1 MGEAES
7 ALTGAPPFI
16 VRRSRKVHLA
26 CMHTPYAMASTDT
39 SLRISRETLRALEQL
54 RATFGTQSADET
66 IRKLLRE
73 RRSRA
78 LSWMFGSGRGRI
90 SPFTEA
96 DHLESHDR

>member
-16 VRRSRKVHLA
+16 LQSSRKIHLA
-26 CMHTPYAMASTDT
+26 CMHTSGGMASTDT

-54 RATFGTQSADET
+54 RETFGTQSADQT

-78 LSWMFGSGRGRI
+78 LSQMFGSGRGKI
-90 SPFTEA
+90 GPFTEA
-96 DHLESHDR
+96 DRLESHDR